1 MGKGGKK
8 KAIPIHINKFVRG
21 AVKEGVKNNC

>member
-1 MGKGGKK
+1 MMGKGGKK

-21 AVKEGVKNNC
+21 AVKKV